1 MASMYALTCDLS
13 LIADEI
19 ASTLKEKHS
28 STLCLDHTNFVGETS
43 TFRVDTYQVLNL
55 YWRGYVTINV
65 YFFRPDMAKDE
76 LRVKV
81 ALFSSYWKN
90 STRLMEKLQR
100 ELHAII
106 LAHGGTE
113 MVEE

>member
-1 MASMYALTCDLS
+1 MKTTYVLTCDLD
-13 LIADEI
+13 LI
-19 ASTLKEKHS
+19 STAISKLLKENHPS
-28 STLCLDHTNFVGETS
+28 FLYLDRTCFVGTDS

-55 YWRGYVTINV
+55 YWRGYVTLNV

-76 LRVKV
+76 LQVKV

-100 ELHAII
+100 ELHATI